1 MNFEAALS
9 AELESVTGL
18 SRKVYGLTGVE
29 VVTAPAAPYLI
40 FVSSE
45 GLQEKAFEGYLA
57 LKEVDFELNILHSTY
72 SNMKALTAA
81 VLAKVI
87 SFQSRVIGTNGPFI
101 QDITYEKPVE
111 LYESEVKMYRSN
123 IMAKAI
129 F

>member
-9 AELESVTGL
+9 AELESVSGL
-18 SRKVYGLTGVE
+18 SRKVYGLTGIE
-29 VVTAPAAPYLI
+29 SATAPAAPYLI

-72 SNMKALTAA
+72 SNMKALTAL

-87 SFQSRVIGTNGPFI
+87 SFQSRAIGTNGPYI
-101 QDITYEKPVE
+101 QNVTYEKPVE
-111 LYESEVKMYRSN
+111 LYESLVKMHRCN
-123 IMAKAI
+123 IIAKVT